1 MAQQNKAQQDIVA
14 DDVLVQEKQQV
25 SKSAKTNEA
34 ALTSALSKFAKFGG
48 FSFLESS
55 VEGIQN
61 LNPERAARKKIFLT
75 DKNQAKERL
84 ELKNTL
90 DRWIDLLTN
99 TKDINQMLDKCKDKE
114 IAVSALLDKNALT
127 AVETVKELERSYR
140 TVMLFYKN
148 TESEKIRNITI
159 VNAAPD
165 QVRDLDN
172 SRFIDY
178 IASEFK
184 QNYDRLD
191 LRENYSL
198 LVIPGYLG
206 SNSIIEKWSK
216 IAYENKVMLYTDFV
230 DLDKPDDVVDLF
242 FSANHTGGDP
252 FKANTCMTCNWLI
265 GRGKYAEL
273 GEESDLHISPAA
285 ALAGKVYYTLMSQ
298 VTAGK
303 KHGGINE
310 VDGVVFPLKKSE
322 ISQLEKMGL
331 IPMVN
336 EYGKVMAF
344 SAKTL
349 FNGDNLGLQ
358 TYSVVRVFDYIAKVL
373 IDFLNRRAFENW
385 TSKTEK
391 DLRIQ
396 IIKFLDGIQGAD
408 RLIEKFK
415 IVRFERDPKQ
425 KDRVYLDLHITPFFP
440 AKSFVIKLDGTK
452 GDDDIDWESEY
463 EQAQ

>member
-1 MAQQNKAQQDIVA
+1 MVEEKLQTAGVAEEVIV
-14 DDVLVQEKQQV
+14 
-25 SKSAKTNEA
+25 KSAKTQKSREVSVNDA
-34 ALTSALSKFAKFGG
+34 VNKLAKFGG

-55 VEGIQN
+55 VDGVQN
-61 LNPERAARKKIFLT
+61 LNPERKARKKIFLT
-75 DKNQAKERL
+75 DESKKTER
-84 ELKNTL
+84 EDLKKTISL
-90 DRWIDLLTN
+90 WIDLLSN
-99 TKDINQMLDKCKDKE
+99 SKDISDMLDKSKE
-114 IAVSALLDKNALT
+114 KEASVAQLLSKNQLK

-140 TVMLFYKN
+140 SVMLFYKN
-148 TESEKIRNITI
+148 TESDKLRNITI
-159 VNAAPD
+159 VNASPE

-178 IASEFK
+178 IAAEFK
-184 QNYDRLD
+184 QHYDRLD

-198 LVIPGYLG
+198 MVLPGYLE
-206 SNSIIEKWSK
+206 SNKVLEKWSK
-216 IAYENKVMLYTDFV
+216 IAYENKVMLFTDFA
-230 DLDKPDDVVDLF
+230 DLEKPDDVVDLF

-252 FKANTCMTCNWLI
+252 FRANTCMACNWLI
-265 GRGKYAEL
+265 GRGKYNNL
-273 GEESDLHISPAA
+273 GETEDLHISPAA

-310 VDGVVFPLKKSE
+310 VDGVVFQLKKSE

-385 TSKTEK
+385 SSKTER

-415 IVRFERDPKQ
+415 ITRFERDPKQ
-425 KDRVYLDLHITPFFP
+425 KDRIYLDLHITPFFP

-452 GDDDIDWESEY
+452 GDDDVDWESEY
-463 EQAQ
+463 EQQA